1 MEQLSTKYGKKYEL
15 LKQYFGYTEF
25 REGQEMLIDSLLN
38 GQDTLSIMP
47 TGAGK
52 SICYQIPALMLPGI
66 TLVVS
71 PLISLMKDQVSSLNQ
86 AGIHA
91 AYLNSSLT
99 VNQYRMAM
107 QYAAQGRYK
116 IIYVAPERLETEE
129 FRMFASQAQI
139 SMVCVDEAHC
149 VSQWGQDFRPSYL
162 NISRFVDTLHVRP
175 VIGAFTATATKEV
188 RDDIICMLK
197 LWNPTVLVSGFDRK
211 NLFFGVQTPK
221 NKFGALQEY
230 VVGHEDQSGI
240 IYCLTR
246 KDVEE
251 VCERLRSAGVAAT
264 RYHAG
269 LGDRERQ
276 ENQDDFIYDRS
287 PVMVATN
294 AFGMGIDKS
303 NVRYVIHYNMP
314 KNIESYYQ
322 EAGRA
327 GRDGEPSECILYYS
341 GQDVR
346 IHEFMMDQEPQNE
359 ALSWDERELVQEQDR
374 IRLRKMTYY
383 CFTND
388 CLRDYILRYFGEEG
402 SGYCGNCSNCLT
414 DYEEVDMTDI
424 AADVITCIRECRQR
438 YGINVIVG
446 VLRGENRAKLRSY
459 GLTGLS
465 SFGLRRGMEETKL
478 KNLINQMVMDGFLL
492 VTRDKYMLLKL
503 TGNAKEILD
512 GNLKVTM
519 KCKPRQEEPAAADST
534 QHKRR
539 KQRISDILNSKGLE
553 LFDKLREKRLEI
565 ARQEGMPPY
574 IIFSDKT
581 LTDMCV
587 KVPLNRE
594 EMLNVTGVGQNKY
607 ERYGEKFIEFIR
619 EFSGGVHQVYY
630 FEEENGKAPSVES
643 YQKGGSAKTV
653 RVETE
658 NDNGSLVRNS
668 QDSGKKSGR
677 RLKAEFMMSERIA
690 SQMYYSEKCTLSEL
704 VQQMN
709 DQRDASVMKQI
720 KNKTIMD
727 RLIREGYVQETVSDD
742 IQRKIITEKGTALG
756 LFIEKKVS
764 RDGNAYDVLY
774 YNEAAQRAIVDRLLD
789 EWRLPL
795 SENTGD

>member
-1 MEQLSTKYGKKYEL
+1 MEQFSTKYGKKYEL

-25 REGQEMLIDSLLN
+25 REGQEMLIDSLLK
-38 GQDTLSIMP
+38 GQDTLGIMP

-66 TLVVS
+66 TLVIS

-129 FRMFASQAQI
+129 FRMFASRAQI

-162 NISRFVDTLHVRP
+162 KISRFVDTLDIRP
-175 VIGAFTATATKEV
+175 VLGAFTATATKEV

-211 NLFFGVQTPK
+211 NLYFGVQTPK
-221 NKFGALQEY
+221 NKFDALKEY

-251 VCERLRSAGVAAT
+251 VCEKLRAAGVAAT

-346 IHEFMMDQEPQNE
+346 IHEFMMDQEPENE
-359 ALSWDERELVQEQDR
+359 ALSQDERELVQEQDR

-388 CLRDYILRYFGEEG
+388 CLRDYILRYFGEAG

-414 DYEEVDMTDI
+414 DYEETDMTDA

-459 GLTGLS
+459 GLTGLA
-465 SFGLRRGMEETKL
+465 SFGLRRGMDESKL
-478 KNLINQMVMDGFLL
+478 KSLINQMLMDEILL

-503 TGNAKEILD
+503 TGKAKEILD
-512 GNLKVTM
+512 GERKVTM
-519 KCKPRQEEPAAADST
+519 KYKPRQEEPASADGT
-534 QHKRR
+534 RQKRR
-539 KQRISDILNSKGLE
+539 KQRISDILNSRGLE
-553 LFDKLREKRLEI
+553 LFDRLREKRLEI

-607 ERYGEKFIEFIR
+607 ERYGEQFIEFIR
-619 EFSGGVHQVYY
+619 EFTGGVHQVFY
-630 FEEENGKAPSVES
+630 FEEEDGKAPSVES
-643 YQKGGSAKTV
+643 YQKGAQAKAV
-653 RVETE
+653 IVETKSDSGLASE
-658 NDNGSLVRNS
+658 DGQN
-668 QDSGKKSGR
+668 SGKKPGR

-690 SQMYYSEKCTLSEL
+690 SQIYYSEKCTLSEL

-720 KNKTIMD
+720 KNKMIMD
-727 RLIREGYVQETVSDD
+727 RLIGGGYVQETVIND
-742 IQRKIITEKGTALG
+742 IQRKIITEKGAGLG
-756 LFIEKKVS
+756 IFMEKKVS
-764 RDGNAYDVLY
+764 REGNEYEVLY
-774 YNEAAQRAIVDRLLD
+774 YNESAQRAIVDKLLD

-795 SENTGD
+795 SED